1 MQDKNKIKVDKFL
14 SPPSNPLLKLNKKE
28 FQYYILKQFLAYNNK
43 NIETLS
49 SLLIEK
55 KKFANE
61 FLTGK
66 DMDKIKTT
74 PIFYLC
80 EILKAMNQTEIQ
92 KLMEYL
98 GNRNK
103 IDNTIDKFLGHK
115 DYYTKK
121 KKK

>member
-1 MQDKNKIKVDKFL
+1 MQDKNKIKVDEFL

-28 FQYYILKQFLAYNNK
+28 FQYYILEQFLAYNNK
-43 NIETLS
+43 NIDTLS
-49 SLLIEK
+49 TLLIEK

-80 EILKAMNQTEIQ
+80 EIQKEMNQTEIQ

-103 IDNTIDKFLGHK
+103 IDNEIDKFLGHK